1 MNRRSRGFLGVAAML
16 GLVGSGCVKDP
27 LSDLDG
33 TVAGIRTDF
42 SAVVVAAGK
51 TVLLTAS
58 VIDGRSSPLT
68 TPVTF
73 TACDAKVTVVLDDTY
88 EPVPATSY
96 RAVITGVTAGTSCVD
111 VAGGGQST
119 QVDVEVN

>member
-1 MNRRSRGFLGVAAML
+1 MNRRFQGFLGVAAML
-16 GLVGSGCVKDP
+16 GLFGSACVKDP

-33 TVAGIRTDF
+33 TAAGITTDF
-42 SAVVVAAGK
+42 SAVIVDAGN

-58 VIDGRSSPLT
+58 VIDGRSTPLT
-68 TPVTF
+68 TAVTF
-73 TACDAKVTVVLDDTY
+73 TACDAKVTVALDDTY
-88 EPVPATSY
+88 APVPATSY
-96 RAVITGVTAGTSCVD
+96 RAVITGVSAGTSCVD